1 MTGLDKILKQIGNEA
16 ENKSKQIISEAEQ
29 EAQKIKQAAQKEAA
43 KQCDIIELK
52 NKNDVKGTI
61 ERAKSAAELQKR
73 RTVLDAKQ
81 QIITKTIDKAYKLM
95 FKLPDDQYFQIVLQI
110 IKKYALKEDGEII
123 FSAKDL
129 KRLPSDFQE
138 KINEL
143 IKDKKVSLKIS
154 KQSREIDGGFILI
167 YGDIEQNCSFNALFD
182 AARERLQ
189 DKVHGLLFS

>member
-1 MTGLDKILKQIGNEA
+1 MTGLDKILKQIVNEA
-16 ENKSKQIISEAEQ
+16 ENKSKKIISEAEK
-29 EAQKIKQAAQKEAA
+29 EAQKIKQTAQKEAA

-52 NKNDVKGTI
+52 NKNDVKDTI

-81 QIITKTIDKAYKLM
+81 QIITETIDKAYKLL
-95 FKLPDDQYFQIVLQI
+95 FKLPDDQYFRIVLQI
-110 IKKYALKEDGEII
+110 IKKYILKEDGEII
-123 FSAKDL
+123 FSSKDL

-143 IKDKKVSLKIS
+143 VKDKKVSLKIS
-154 KQSREIDGGFILI
+154 KQSRKIDGGFILV

-182 AARERLQ
+182 SARERLQ